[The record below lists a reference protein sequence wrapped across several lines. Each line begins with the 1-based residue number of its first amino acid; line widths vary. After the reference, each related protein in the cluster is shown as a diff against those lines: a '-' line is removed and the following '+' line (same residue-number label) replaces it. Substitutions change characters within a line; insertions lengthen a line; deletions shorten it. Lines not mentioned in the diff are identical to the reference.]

1 MLDDVR
7 EHQEHA
13 AEAWLLLRRGLV
25 PGEGACTVDMCLIE
39 RPQVDTCHAKHV
51 SADMIRYSMRLCP
64 LKSRYLWD
72 TVIPL
77 RVAHEMTTHAP
88 AETCPLFNTHSVR

>member
-39 RPQVDTCHAKHV
+39 RPQVGHV
-51 SADMIRYSMRLCP
+51 PNTSPLSADMIRYEALSSEVALFMGY
-64 LKSRYLWD
+64 RYSPARGTRD
-72 TVIPL
+72 DY
-77 RVAHEMTTHAP
+77 THA
-88 AETCPLFNTHSVR
+88 R

>member
-51 SADMIRYSMRLCP
+51 SADMIRYEALSSEVALFVGY
-64 LKSRYLWD
+64 RYSPARG
-72 TVIPL
+72 T
-77 RVAHEMTTHAP
+77 HEMTTHAP
-88 AETCPLFNTHSVR
+88 PARIDVSAI

>member
-39 RPQVDTCHAKHV
+39 RPQQVDTCQTRLRR
-51 SADMIRYSMRLCP
+51 DMIRYEALSSEV
-64 LKSRYLWD
+64 SRYLWD

-77 RVAHEMTTHAP
+77 RVAHEMTTHTRPRA
-88 AETCPLFNTHSVR
+88 LGRDSVR